1 VNVTED
7 LMENQEALPKD
18 DSSGLE
24 MELKDSKGISE
35 ISKVQAQKVSKKRR
49 VASSSEMQ
57 ESSKSR

>member
-1 VNVTED
+1 
-7 LMENQEALPKD
+7 MENQEALPKD

-24 MELKDSKGISE
+24 MELKESKGISE